1 MKKRTLPDEEKV
13 ASMLAAKRVNI
24 KKKLRTTTGRRL
36 YGAEIIIIGFALLI
50 VVGALLLMLPAA
62 SRERVFT
69 SPVKAFF
76 TSVSATCVTGLT
88 VLPTGAYWSLF
99 GQIVIIVLIQIGGL
113 GFMTLAVMLSVL
125 IKRQITPRE
134 RLVAS
139 QALGM
144 NAACGM
150 VRLVKRILRGTA
162 LIEGVGAVILSVR
175 FVPVFGPAKGIWY
188 GVFHSVSAFC
198 NAGFDLLDG
207 FDGFRHDHL
216 VGGTLIA
223 LIVLG
228 GIGFIVWDDIVNLV
242 LRHKNLSVYT
252 KLVLRVTAVLI
263 LSGTALIAFF
273 EWNNADTIGGMNT
286 GEKIFQSLFQSVT
299 TRTAGIDLIGNTAL
313 TDSSKLICMFLM
325 LIGGASGS
333 TAGGVKVGTLGV
345 IVMAV
350 MCSAAGRSEIRFS
363 KRRIPSDMVVR
374 AITVLT
380 INLSA
385 GLFGGLLISAREGVP
400 LMTSMYET
408 ISAISTVGLSLSL
421 SPYLSA
427 FSMVVDML
435 LMFFGRVGI
444 LTVTYSIMLSQAR
457 RDSCISYPDADLRRG

>member
-1 MKKRTLPDEEKV
+1 M
-13 ASMLAAKRVNI
+13 
-24 KKKLRTTTGRRL
+24 
-36 YGAEIIIIGFALLI
+36 
-50 VVGALLLMLPAA
+50 
-62 SRERVFT
+62 
-69 SPVKAFF
+69 
-76 TSVSATCVTGLT
+76 
-88 VLPTGAYWSLF
+88 
-99 GQIVIIVLIQIGGL
+99 
-113 GFMTLAVMLSVL
+113 
-125 IKRQITPRE
+125 
-134 RLVAS
+134 
-139 QALGM
+139 
-144 NAACGM
+144 
-150 VRLVKRILRGTA
+150 
-162 LIEGVGAVILSVR
+162 
-175 FVPVFGPAKGIWY
+175 
-188 GVFHSVSAFC
+188 
-198 NAGFDLLDG
+198 
-207 FDGFRHDHL
+207 
-216 VGGTLIA
+216 
-223 LIVLG
+223 
-228 GIGFIVWDDIVNLV
+228 
-242 LRHKNLSVYT
+242 
-252 KLVLRVTAVLI
+252 
-263 LSGTALIAFF
+263 
-273 EWNNADTIGGMNT
+273 
-286 GEKIFQSLFQSVT
+286 T

-457 RDSCISYPDADLRRG
+457 RDSCISYPDADLLIG

>member
-24 KKKLRTTTGRRL
+24 KKKLRTTSGRRL
-36 YGAEIIIIGFALLI
+36 SGTEIIIIGFALLI

-69 SPVKAFF
+69 PPVKAFF

-113 GFMTLAVMLSVL
+113 GFMTLAVMLSVF

-144 NAACGM
+144 NAAGGT
-150 VRLVKRILRGTA
+150 VRLVKRILQGTA

-175 FVPVFGPAKGIWY
+175 FVPVFGFAKGIWY
-188 GVFHSVSAFC
+188 GVFHSVSSFC

-207 FDGFRHDHL
+207 FSGFRQDYVLGVTVMAL
-216 VGGTLIA
+216 V
-223 LIVLG
+223 VLG
-228 GIGFIVWDDIVNLV
+228 GIGFIVWDDIANLIF
-242 LRHKNLSVYT
+242 RHKRLSVYS
-252 KLVLRVTAVLI
+252 KLVLRVSAVL
-263 LSGTALIAFF
+263 LVAGALLVGFF
-273 EWNNADTIGGMNT
+273 EWNNPETIGGMSV
-286 GEKIFQSLFQSVT
+286 GDKIYQSVFQSVT
-299 TRTAGIDLIGNTAL
+299 TRTAGIDLIGNASM
-313 TDSSKLICMFLM
+313 TDSSKLVCMFLM

-333 TAGGVKVGTLGV
+333 TAGGVKVGTFGV
-345 IVMAV
+345 IVIAV

-363 KRRIPSDMVVR
+363 KRRIPAEMVVR

-380 INLSA
+380 INLGA
-385 GLFGGLLISAREGVP
+385 GVLGGLLISAREGVS
-400 LMTSMYET
+400 LMRSLYET

-457 RDSCISYPDADLRRG
+457 RDSCISYPDADLLIG

>member
-1 MKKRTLPDEEKV
+1 MPFQIRWRIRNRLR
-13 ASMLAAKRVNI
+13 SMQNLNPAR
-24 KKKLRTTTGRRL
+24 
-36 YGAEIIIIGFALLI
+36 I
-50 VVGALLLMLPAA
+50 VVSSFGVIILLGTLLLMLPVA
-62 SRERVFT
+62 SRDGQATDPLTCLFT
-69 SPVKAFF
+69 A
-76 TSVSATCVTGLT
+76 TSASCVTGLILVDT
-88 VLPTGAYWSLF
+88 WAHWTLF
-99 GQIVIIVLIQIGGL
+99 GQVVILAMIQLGGL
-113 GFMTLAVMLSVL
+113 GFMTVITLVSFALRRRIGLS
-125 IKRQITPRE
+125 E
-134 RLVAS
+134 RLIMVS
-139 QALGM
+139 TLNLNDMDGVVRVVRHALM
-144 NAACGM
+144 
-150 VRLVKRILRGTA
+150 GTF
-162 LIEGVGAVILSVR
+162 LIEGTGAVVLTLCFLPR
-175 FVPVFGPAKGIWY
+175 YGFLKGLWRGI
-188 GVFHSVSAFC
+188 FHAVSAFC

-242 LRHKNLSVYT
+242 LRHKSLSVYT

-273 EWNNADTIGGMNT
+273 EWNNVDTIGGMNT

-457 RDSCISYPDADLRRG
+457 RDSCISYPDADLLIG

>member
-1 MKKRTLPDEEKV
+1 
-13 ASMLAAKRVNI
+13 MLAAKRVNI
-24 KKKLRTTTGRRL
+24 KKKLRTTSGRRL
-36 YGAEIIIIGFALLI
+36 SGAEIIIIGFALLI

-113 GFMTLAVMLSVL
+113 GFMTLAVMLSVF

-198 NAGFDLLDG
+198 NAGFDLL
-207 FDGFRHDHL
+207 
-216 VGGTLIA
+216 GTEGEFSSLASYNGNPVVLLTIMA
-223 LIVLG
+223 LITIGGLGFFVWEDILRCGRDLRRLSLYSKMVLSFTAALILG
-228 GIGFIVWDDIVNLV
+228 GGLFFLLAEWDNPATLGDMPGWKRVLNAAFQAVTLRTAGF
-242 LRHKNLSVYT
+242 
-252 KLVLRVTAVLI
+252 
-263 LSGTALIAFF
+263 
-273 EWNNADTIGGMNT
+273 DTIG
-286 GEKIFQSLFQSVT
+286 Q
-299 TRTAGIDLIGNTAL
+299 GNL
-313 TDSSKLICMFLM
+313 RDSSLAMSCILM
-325 LIGGASGS
+325 LIGGSSGS
-333 TAGGVKVGTLGV
+333 TAGGLKTVTVGVLFLTLRAGLAGREEVTLRGRSISHRRVMNALTLTLIVAV
-345 IVMAV
+345 IFLAGSMIISLVDDV
-350 MCSAAGRSEIRFS
+350 PFLSAAFESASAMATVGVTVGITPTLSLFS
-363 KRRIPSDMVVR
+363 HV
-374 AITVLT
+374 
-380 INLSA
+380 
-385 GLFGGLLISAREGVP
+385 LLIC
-400 LMTSMYET
+400 M
-408 ISAISTVGLSLSL
+408 
-421 SPYLSA
+421 
-427 FSMVVDML
+427 
-435 LMFFGRVGI
+435 MFLGRVGI
-444 LTVTYSIMLSQAR
+444 MSFSIAFLAR
-457 RDSCISYPDADLRRG
+457 SKYPAKIKYPTMDIMIG